1 MTPLWFHPVTTTT
14 YVHVAYSAKVDT
26 CRMLIDESL
35 AQRGGKSMR
44 IRAGVAVDPDSST
57 RVPAIAS
64 EPPT

>member
-1 MTPLWFHPVTTTT
+1 M
-14 YVHVAYSAKVDT
+14 AYSAKVDT

-57 RVPAIAS
+57 RVPTIAS